1 MGRRA
6 TQQLLPMR
14 PWTAAL
20 VVMAV
25 VALLAFATL
34 AGEVVEGE
42 THAFDHTVLVALGAP
57 EDPAAPTGPR
67 WLADAARDF
76 TALGS
81 TAVLIFVVA
90 AGAGYLAL
98 RGRRAEALLLV
109 GAVGGGT
116 MLSSVLKLGFD
127 RPRPGFGSPLV
138 EVYTASFP
146 SGHAMLSAVT
156 YLTLGAMLIR
166 GEGPGW
172 TKTYILALAVLTTFL
187 VGASRIYLGVH
198 WPTDVL
204 AGWSV
209 GAAWTLL
216 CWLLASVLPRGFQQS
231 PISG

>member
-1 MGRRA
+1 M
-6 TQQLLPMR
+6 
-14 PWTAAL
+14 
-20 VVMAV
+20 VVMLV

-34 AGEVVEGE
+34 ASEVVEGE
-42 THAFDHTVLVALGAP
+42 THAFDYAVLMALGAP
-57 EDPAAPTGPR
+57 EDTAAAAGPG
-67 WLADAARDF
+67 WLAEAARDF

-81 TAVLIFVVA
+81 TAVLTFVVA
-90 AGAGYLAL
+90 AGVGYLGL
-98 RGRRAEALLLV
+98 RGRIAEALLLA

-116 MLSSVLKLGFD
+116 VLSSVLKLGFD

-146 SGHAMLSAVT
+146 SGHATLSAVT
-156 YLTLGAMLIR
+156 YFTLGALMIR

-172 TKTYILALAVLTTFL
+172 MKTYILGLAVLTTFL

-209 GAAWTLL
+209 GTAWTLL
-216 CWLLASVLPRGFQQS
+216 CWLLASVLPRGARQPQTAQS
-231 PISG
+231 KLIAEDGVAGLPADDL

>member
-1 MGRRA
+1 M
-6 TQQLLPMR
+6 
-14 PWTAAL
+14 L
-20 VVMAV
+20 VVIVV
-25 VALLAFATL
+25 VALIAFAAL

-42 THAFDHTVLVALGAP
+42 TRDFDHAVLAALGVP
-57 EDPAAPTGPR
+57 EDPAASTGPG
-67 WLADAARDF
+67 WLAEVARDF

-90 AGAGYLAL
+90 AGAGYLAM
-98 RGRRAEALLLV
+98 RARKTEAVSLV

-116 MLSSVLKLGFD
+116 VQSSVLKLGFD

-138 EVYTASFP
+138 EVYTTSFP

-156 YLTLGAMLIR
+156 YLTLGALVMR
-166 GEGPGW
+166 GEARIW
-172 TKTYILALAVLTTFL
+172 MKSYVLALAIVTTLL

-209 GAAWTLL
+209 GAAWALL
-216 CWLLASVLPRGFQQS
+216 CWLFTSMVSRGPSQPPFS
-231 PISG
+231 D